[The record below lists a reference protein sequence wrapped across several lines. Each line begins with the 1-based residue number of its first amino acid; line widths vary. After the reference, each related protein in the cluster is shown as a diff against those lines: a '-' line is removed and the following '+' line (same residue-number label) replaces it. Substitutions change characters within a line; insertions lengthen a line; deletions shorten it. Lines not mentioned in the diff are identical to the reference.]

1 MPIVMQG
8 RGLGRKAARQIT
20 ALAAAR
26 GLEASRDGADSLS
39 VAGRLARLKVAY
51 NGYERLERLLQD
63 VELCFMR
70 FGRKGRWVA
79 LLPAESLMSLLESE
93 ALTNLTR

>member
-63 VELCFMR
+63 VEVCFMR

-93 ALTNLTR
+93 ALPNLTR

>member
-63 VELCFMR
+63 VEVCFMR

>member
-1 MPIVMQG
+1 MPIVVQG

-26 GLEASRDGADSLS
+26 GLEASRHAADSLCL
-39 VAGRLARLKVAY
+39 AGRLARLKVAY
-51 NGYERLERLLQD
+51 NGYSRLERLLQD
-63 VELCFMR
+63 VEVCFMR
-70 FGRKGRWVA
+70 FGRKGRWIA

-93 ALTNLTR
+93 SLTKLAR